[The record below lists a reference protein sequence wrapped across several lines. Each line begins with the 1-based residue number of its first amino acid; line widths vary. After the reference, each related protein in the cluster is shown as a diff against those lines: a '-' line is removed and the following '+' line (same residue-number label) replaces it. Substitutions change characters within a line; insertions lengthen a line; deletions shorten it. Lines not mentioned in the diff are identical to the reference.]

1 LRVGRFGEVR
11 CPIIEGR
18 KDLAMRNQRSFSVE
32 FKRQVIQELLSEE
45 SRPAQLCR
53 RYNISSSL
61 LYHWKRQY
69 RRGKFNNEPTEE
81 AALKDRVEKLERLV
95 GKLTLENEFL
105 KKGLQSSLSQ
115 PRRNGKSSPGGGPSS
130 AASGG
135 GVSS

>member
-1 LRVGRFGEVR
+1 
-11 CPIIEGR
+11 
-18 KDLAMRNQRSFSVE
+18 MTNQRSFSIE
-32 FKRQVIQELLSEE
+32 FKRQVVQDLLTGE

-69 RRGKFNNEPTEE
+69 SRGKFDNEPTAE

-105 KKGLQSSLSQ
+105 KKGLRGSLSQ
-115 PRRNGKSSPGGGPSS
+115 SLKRERSSPNGAHSSAAPGGGANS
-130 AASGG
+130 
-135 GVSS
+135 